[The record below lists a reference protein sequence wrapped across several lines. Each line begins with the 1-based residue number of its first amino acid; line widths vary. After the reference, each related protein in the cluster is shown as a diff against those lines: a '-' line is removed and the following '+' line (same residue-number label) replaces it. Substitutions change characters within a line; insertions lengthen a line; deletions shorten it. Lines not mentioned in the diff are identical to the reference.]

1 MGGEGVWGGEIL
13 SIQNRKQNLYAKHQ
27 DEIHLNFSFCFEK
40 RLFKFSLRLLL
51 VKIMCR
57 LQKLPMY
64 SVFWQMSPFHN
75 SPEWFMM
82 LNASRL
88 PPVLDMTSQLCHI
101 PRHSTAYLQ
110 EQRIWVSFL
119 QVLIKSALS
128 SFWASTSATWHDGTM
143 ARWHSDMIKII
154 FLHFSNSFYLFIY
167 LDFQVGHVK
176 ILLFRKLFADKFD
189 VQVAVHRDKFL

>member
-75 SPEWFMM
+75 SPGMVYDVKCLEAPSSPGHDVTA
-82 LNASRL
+82 LSHPASQYSIFARAANL
-88 PPVLDMTSQLCHI
+88 SFLLTGFNKISFILVLGIYLGDMT
-101 PRHSTAYLQ
+101 R
-110 EQRIWVSFL
+110 
-119 QVLIKSALS
+119 
-128 SFWASTSATWHDGTM
+128 WHNGTM
-143 ARWHSDMIKII
+143 A
-154 FLHFSNSFYLFIY
+154 
-167 LDFQVGHVK
+167 Q
-176 ILLFRKLFADKFD
+176 
-189 VQVAVHRDKFL
+189 